1 MAGIKDVAQEAGVSI
16 GTVSNVLNGRTG
28 RTSAQTRARVLAAVE
43 KLQYTP
49 NAAARQLKSG
59 LSRTL
64 GLILPSV
71 ANPFWGAVTHHI
83 ERAAL
88 GYGYKVLVCNAE
100 RAPEREAAYAE
111 DMLGSS
117 IRGVIFGASPFSFDH
132 LQDLMSRGL
141 RVGVF
146 DRFQHAAGDRLA
158 CSVSIDQELGGRL
171 AARHLLG
178 LGHRRIG
185 FVSGPISTSSRIG
198 RVAGLRAAIEEAGLT
213 LDDQHIWEGATQSA
227 FGDTEGAQLGRTAVR
242 VLLAQ
247 PNPPTAIFTANDMY
261 ALGAYAGARDLGA
274 SVPGD
279 LSIVGFDDIVFSEIM
294 QPALTT
300 LRQPVERMAELM
312 VQRLV
317 FDLEDGR
324 RGDGGGGPHVDIV
337 PELMVR
343 ASTAPPRG

>member
-28 RTSAQTRARVLAAVE
+28 RTSAETRARVLAAVE

-88 GYGYKVLVCNAE
+88 AYGYKVLVCNAE
-100 RAPEREAAYAE
+100 REATREAAYAE
-111 DMLGSS
+111 GMLSSS
-117 IRGVIFGASPFSFDH
+117 IRGVIFGAPPISFDH
-132 LQDLMSRGL
+132 MTHLIDRGL

-146 DRFQHAAGDRLA
+146 DRYSQGARAKVA
-158 CSVSIDQELGGRL
+158 CSVSVDQDLGGRL

-178 LGHRRIG
+178 LGHKRIG
-185 FVSGPISTSSRIG
+185 FVSGPISTSTRIG
-198 RVAGLRAAIEEAGLT
+198 RIAGLRAVIEEAGLT
-213 LDDQHIWEGATQSA
+213 LDEQHIWQGATHSA
-227 FGDTEGAQLGRTAVR
+227 FGDVEGAQMGRNAIR
-242 VLLAQ
+242 ELLSQ
-247 PNPPTAIFTANDMY
+247 SNPPTAIFTANDMN
-261 ALGAYAGARDLGA
+261 ALGAYAGARDMGA
-274 SVPGD
+274 SVPED
-279 LSIVGFDDIVFSEIM
+279 ISIVGFDDIVFSEIM

-300 LRQPVERMAELM
+300 LRQPVKQMAELM
-312 VQRLV
+312 MERLIY
-317 FDLEDGR
+317 DLEDGR